1 MPQIGKNA
9 KLYMER
15 KMPQFQST
23 LRGPGPQLYLPDNP
37 VHHLKLESPLPV
49 PQYLYNRKYV
59 DGGKTKPWPSGNY
72 GGTANGPGGS
82 TKCNTCS

>member
-1 MPQIGKNA
+1 MPQMGRSA

-37 VHHLKLESPLPV
+37 VHHLKLESPLPHSA
-49 PQYLYNRKYV
+49 YLYNRKYV
-59 DGGKTKPWPSGNY
+59 DGGKTKPWPSGNF
-72 GGTANGPGGS
+72 GGS
-82 TKCNTCS
+82 VSVGSTTRCNNCQ